1 MTNTVNGGTGVPIN
15 PLVYGTAWY
24 TTSISQR
31 MSRTQSAVSQI
42 VLTLEAVHIYTR
54 TYTASMGVESS
65 KKTLADPWLGSP
77 FQWLPCCQIVV
88 CGFREYGYF
97 RDPTLPPFLYGP
109 FLDTDSSTDSE
120 MPLAVCGWCHGTDN
134 CGINLSRCMI
144 TTTD

>member
-65 KKTLADPWLGSP
+65 KKKNSGRSLARLA
-77 FQWLPCCQIVV
+77 LPVV
-88 CGFREYGYF
+88 AM
-97 RDPTLPPFLYGP
+97 LS
-109 FLDTDSSTDSE
+109 DSG
-120 MPLAVCGWCHGTDN
+120 M
-134 CGINLSRCMI
+134 RF
-144 TTTD
+144 